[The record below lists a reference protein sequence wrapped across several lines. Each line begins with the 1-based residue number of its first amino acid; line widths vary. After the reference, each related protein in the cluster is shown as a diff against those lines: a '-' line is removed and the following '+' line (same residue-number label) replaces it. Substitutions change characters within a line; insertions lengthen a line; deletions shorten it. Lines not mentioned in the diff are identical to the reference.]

1 MCIHDIRSATTN
13 QLNILA
19 RHRYMEHVEM
29 KVTIINRSN
38 GSAME
43 MNFDDEEQK
52 QRWLEINP
60 DYDCLGPLE
69 TELPT
74 RHVRMQNKDEEFE
87 GWGS

>member
-1 MCIHDIRSATTN
+1 MS
-13 QLNILA
+13 
-19 RHRYMEHVEM
+19 M
-29 KVTIINRSN
+29 KVTIINRGN

-52 QRWLEINP
+52 QRWLHLNP
-60 DYDCLGPLE
+60 NFECLGPLE
-69 TELPT
+69 KPLPT

>member
-1 MCIHDIRSATTN
+1 
-13 QLNILA
+13 
-19 RHRYMEHVEM
+19 M

-52 QRWLEINP
+52 QRWLHLNP
-60 DYDCLGPLE
+60 NFECLGLLE
-69 TELPT
+69 KPLPT

>member
-1 MCIHDIRSATTN
+1 MCIHDIRSATTHK
-13 QLNILA
+13 LNILA

-60 DYDCLGPLE
+60 SFECLGPLE
-69 TELPT
+69 SDLPT
-74 RHVRMQNKDEEFE
+74 RHVRMQNKDEKFE